1 MKLLR
6 IIAAVVTA
14 LYFCSCQQNDIQI
27 KQLTNI
33 DSVADNDA
41 ERALNMLDS
50 IAPYMKNATEASRN
64 YYELLKIKAQDKAYI
79 PQTSDS
85 TITRLVEYYENKGD
99 KRLLPK
105 AYYYAGRIYMDINN
119 VPEALKYL
127 QKVTETGD
135 HNNQLTYKAY
145 SQIGYIFL
153 YQELY
158 DKGIEAFKKAYDYNR
173 KMGNKNNQIH
183 ELCGIAECY
192 NGKKQYTKALPYLK
206 KALAIS
212 HETDYKMMY
221 YAVLAQI
228 ANHYY
233 NLKDYNSAK
242 VYADKALNGVDST
255 NMRSVYSIA
264 ADIYNAK
271 GLTDS
276 AVSLYQKLYGLND
289 VYAKQF
295 ASKKLG
301 HYYLD
306 VGNPKI
312 ALYYLKR
319 HETFSD
325 SIQNIIQTQN
335 IAKINALYNY
345 QLKDKENIK
354 LKAKID
360 ENTYLNYIACLLF
373 FVIILLF
380 ISYILYIK
388 KKKQN
393 ENIKAK
399 RRENFLHEQFIQSK
413 SFIEENRKK
422 IIELNSS
429 IEKLT
434 NKNERLKLELDKE
447 RLKNMNNMANIK
459 IKYKIQSE
467 ENLYNSEIYKKIRMI
482 YNNKTSKQDFK
493 LSPDDWNELDKEVN
507 KHFPKFRERI
517 TEICRISNHE
527 YHICLLL
534 KINIQPTNIAK
545 LTHKSDN
552 AISSTRKRLY
562 ERAFGVAKSP
572 KEWDQ
577 YIYSL

>member
-1 MKLLR
+1 MMRLGNAKSKTPVFCLPLLSPFYIFAFITNENTDIMKLLR

-79 PQTSDS
+79 PHTSDS
-85 TITRLVEYYENKGD
+85 TITRLVEYYESKGD
-99 KRLLPK
+99 KRLLLM

-127 QKVTETGD
+127 QKVTGTGD

-173 KMGNKNNQIH
+173 KTGNKNNQIH

-192 NGKKQYTKALPYLK
+192 NGKKQYTKPLPYLK

-212 HETDYKMMY
+212 QDTDYKMMY
-221 YAVLAQI
+221 YAILAQI
-228 ANHYY
+228 ANHHY
-233 NLKDYNSAK
+233 NLKDYNTAK

-295 ASKKLG
+295 ASKKLIRYWLENG
-301 HYYLD
+301 MSE
-306 VGNPKI
+306 K
-312 ALYYLKR
+312 ALKYITTY
-319 HETFSD
+319 EIYTD
-325 SIQNIIQTQN
+325 SIEKIIQTEN
-335 IAKINALYNY
+335 VAKINALYNY
-345 QLKDKENIK
+345 QSKEKENYELKIK
-354 LKAKID
+354 NQEEKKQKFAVMFALVLSTIMLSGVIVWYKYKNKLMQLEMDKAELAEKNRILEEQKMMNDKNLKIKSTEI
-360 ENTYLNYIACLLF
+360 YLT
-373 FVIILLF
+373 
-380 ISYILYIK
+380 IK
-388 KKKQN
+388 KKISEHQDKN
-393 ENIKAK
+393 ENIT
-399 RRENFLHEQFIQSK
+399 
-413 SFIEENRKK
+413 
-422 IIELNSS
+422 
-429 IEKLT
+429 EK
-434 NKNERLKLELDKE
+434 EWDRLDH
-447 RLKNMNNMANIK
+447 
-459 IKYKIQSE
+459 
-467 ENLYNSEIYKKIRMI
+467 
-482 YNNKTSKQDFK
+482 
-493 LSPDDWNELDKEVN
+493 EVN
-507 KHFPKFRERI
+507 SIFNEFYKRVHNLIP
-517 TEICRISNHE
+517 EISQHE
-527 YHICLLL
+527 YKVCLLL
-534 KINIQPTNIAK
+534 KIGTRPTDIAR
-545 LTHKSDN
+545 LTNRSKE
-552 AISSTRKRLY
+552 AINSTRRRLY
-562 ERAFGVAKSP
+562 EKAFGRKGRPAD
-572 KEWDQ
+572 WDD
-577 YIYSL
+577 IINSL

>member
-1 MKLLR
+1 MRLGNAKSKTPVFCLPLLSPFYIFAFITNENTDVMKLLR

-14 LYFCSCQQNDIQI
+14 LYFCACQQNDIQI

-50 IAPYMKNATEASRN
+50 IAPYMKNATKASRN

-79 PQTSDS
+79 PHTSDS

-127 QKVTETGD
+127 QKVTGTGD

-173 KMGNKNNQIH
+173 KTGNKNNQIH

-212 HETDYKMMY
+212 QDTDYKMMY
-221 YAVLAQI
+221 YAILAQI

-233 NLKDYNSAK
+233 NLKDYNTAK

-295 ASKKLG
+295 ASKKLIRYWLENG
-301 HYYLD
+301 MSE
-306 VGNPKI
+306 K
-312 ALYYLKR
+312 ALKYITTY
-319 HETFSD
+319 EIYTD
-325 SIQNIIQTQN
+325 SIEKIIQTEN
-335 IAKINALYNY
+335 VAKINALYNY
-345 QLKDKENIK
+345 QSKEKENYELKIK
-354 LKAKID
+354 NQEEKKQKFAIMFALVLSTIM
-360 ENTYLNYIACLLF
+360 LSG
-373 FVIILLF
+373 VIIWYKYKNKLMQLEMDKAELAEKNR
-380 ISYILYIK
+380 ILEEQKMMNDKNLKIKSTEIYLTIK
-388 KKKQN
+388 KKISEHQDKN
-393 ENIKAK
+393 ENITEKEWDRLDHEVNSIFNEFYK
-399 RRENFLHEQFIQSK
+399 RVHNLIPEISQHEYK
-413 SFIEENRKK
+413 VCLLPK
-422 IIELNSS
+422 IGTRLTDIAR
-429 IEKLT
+429 LT
-434 NKNERLKLELDKE
+434 NHSKE
-447 RLKNMNNMANIK
+447 A
-459 IKYKIQSE
+459 
-467 ENLYNSEIYKKIRMI
+467 
-482 YNNKTSKQDFK
+482 
-493 LSPDDWNELDKEVN
+493 
-507 KHFPKFRERI
+507 
-517 TEICRISNHE
+517 
-527 YHICLLL
+527 
-534 KINIQPTNIAK
+534 INY
-545 LTHKSDN
+545 
-552 AISSTRKRLY
+552 TRKRLY
-562 ERAFGVAKSP
+562 EKAFGRKG
-572 KEWDQ
+572 
-577 YIYSL
+577 

>member
-1 MKLLR
+1 MMRLGNAKSKTPVFCLPLLSPFYIFAFITNENTDVMKLLR

-14 LYFCSCQQNDIQI
+14 LYFCACQQNDIQI

-50 IAPYMKNATEASRN
+50 IGPYMKNATKASRN

-79 PQTSDS
+79 TQTSDS

-99 KRLLPK
+99 KRLLLM

-127 QKVTETGD
+127 QKVTGTGD

-173 KMGNKNNQIH
+173 KTGNKNNQIH

-212 HETDYKMMY
+212 QDTDYKMMY
-221 YAVLAQI
+221 YAILAQI

-233 NLKDYNSAK
+233 NLKDYNTAK

-295 ASKKLG
+295 ASKKLIRYWLENG
-301 HYYLD
+301 MSE
-306 VGNPKI
+306 K
-312 ALYYLKR
+312 ALKYITTY
-319 HETFSD
+319 EIYTD
-325 SIQNIIQTQN
+325 SIEKIIQTEN
-335 IAKINALYNY
+335 VAKINALYNY
-345 QLKDKENIK
+345 QSKEKENYELKIK
-354 LKAKID
+354 NQEEKKQKFAVMFALVLSTIM
-360 ENTYLNYIACLLF
+360 LSG
-373 FVIILLF
+373 VIIWYKYKNKLMQLEMDKAELAEKNR
-380 ISYILYIK
+380 ILEEQKMMNDKNLKIKSTEIYLTIK
-388 KKKQN
+388 KKISEHQDKN
-393 ENIKAK
+393 ENIT
-399 RRENFLHEQFIQSK
+399 
-413 SFIEENRKK
+413 
-422 IIELNSS
+422 
-429 IEKLT
+429 EK
-434 NKNERLKLELDKE
+434 EWDRLDH
-447 RLKNMNNMANIK
+447 
-459 IKYKIQSE
+459 
-467 ENLYNSEIYKKIRMI
+467 
-482 YNNKTSKQDFK
+482 
-493 LSPDDWNELDKEVN
+493 EVN
-507 KHFPKFRERI
+507 SIFNEFYKRVHNLIP
-517 TEICRISNHE
+517 EISQHE
-527 YHICLLL
+527 YKVCLLL
-534 KINIQPTNIAK
+534 KIGTRPTDIAR
-545 LTHKSDN
+545 LTNRSKE
-552 AISSTRKRLY
+552 AINSTRRRLY
-562 ERAFGVAKSP
+562 EKAFGRKGRPAD
-572 KEWDQ
+572 WDD
-577 YIYSL
+577 IISSL

>member
-1 MKLLR
+1 MMRLGNAKSKTPVFCLPLLSPFYIFAFITNENTDIMKLLR

-14 LYFCSCQQNDIQI
+14 LYFCSCQQNDIRI

-50 IAPYMKNATEASRN
+50 IRPYIKNATEASRN

-79 PQTSDS
+79 PHTSDS
-85 TITRLVEYYENKGD
+85 TITRLVEYYESKGD
-99 KRLLPK
+99 KRLLLM

-127 QKVTETGD
+127 QKVTGTGD

-173 KMGNKNNQIH
+173 KTGNKNNQIH

-212 HETDYKMMY
+212 QDTDYKMMY
-221 YAVLAQI
+221 YAILAQI

-233 NLKDYNSAK
+233 NLKDYNTAK

-295 ASKKLG
+295 ASKKLIRYWLENG
-301 HYYLD
+301 MSE
-306 VGNPKI
+306 K
-312 ALYYLKR
+312 ALKYITTY
-319 HETFSD
+319 EIYTD
-325 SIQNIIQTQN
+325 SIEKIIQTEN
-335 IAKINALYNY
+335 VAKINALYNY
-345 QLKDKENIK
+345 QSKEKENYELKIK
-354 LKAKID
+354 NQEEKKQKFAVMFALVLSTIM
-360 ENTYLNYIACLLF
+360 LSG
-373 FVIILLF
+373 VIIWYKYKNKLMQLEMDKAELAEKNR
-380 ISYILYIK
+380 ILEEQKMMNDKNLKIKSTEIYLTIK
-388 KKKQN
+388 KKISEHQDKN
-393 ENIKAK
+393 ENIT
-399 RRENFLHEQFIQSK
+399 
-413 SFIEENRKK
+413 
-422 IIELNSS
+422 
-429 IEKLT
+429 EK
-434 NKNERLKLELDKE
+434 EWDRLDH
-447 RLKNMNNMANIK
+447 
-459 IKYKIQSE
+459 
-467 ENLYNSEIYKKIRMI
+467 
-482 YNNKTSKQDFK
+482 
-493 LSPDDWNELDKEVN
+493 EVN
-507 KHFPKFRERI
+507 SIFNEFYKRVHNLIP
-517 TEICRISNHE
+517 EISQHE
-527 YHICLLL
+527 YKVCLLL
-534 KINIQPTNIAK
+534 KIGTRPTDIAR
-545 LTHKSDN
+545 LTNRSKE
-552 AISSTRKRLY
+552 AINSTRRRLY
-562 ERAFGVAKSP
+562 EKAFGRKGRPAD
-572 KEWDQ
+572 WDD
-577 YIYSL
+577 IINSL

>member
-1 MKLLR
+1 MMRLGNAKSKTPVFCLPLLSPFYIFAFITNENTDVMKLLR

-14 LYFCSCQQNDIQI
+14 LYFCACQQNDIQI

-50 IAPYMKNATEASRN
+50 IAPYMKNATKASRN

-79 PQTSDS
+79 PHTSDS

-127 QKVTETGD
+127 QKVTGTGD

-173 KMGNKNNQIH
+173 KTGNKNNQIH

-212 HETDYKMMY
+212 QDTDYKMMY
-221 YAVLAQI
+221 YAILAQI

-233 NLKDYNSAK
+233 NLKDYNTAK

-295 ASKKLG
+295 ASKKLIRYWLENG
-301 HYYLD
+301 MSE
-306 VGNPKI
+306 K
-312 ALYYLKR
+312 ALKYITTY
-319 HETFSD
+319 EIYTD
-325 SIQNIIQTQN
+325 SIEKIIQTEN
-335 IAKINALYNY
+335 VAKINALYNY
-345 QLKDKENIK
+345 QSKEKENYELKIK
-354 LKAKID
+354 NQEEKKQKFAIMFALVLSTIM
-360 ENTYLNYIACLLF
+360 LSG
-373 FVIILLF
+373 VIIWYKYKNKLMQLEMDKAELAEKNR
-380 ISYILYIK
+380 ILEEQKMMNDKNLKIKSTEIYLTIK
-388 KKKQN
+388 KKISEHQDKN
-393 ENIKAK
+393 ENITEKEWDRLDHEVNSIFNEFYK
-399 RRENFLHEQFIQSK
+399 RVHNLIPEISQHEYK
-413 SFIEENRKK
+413 VCLLPK
-422 IIELNSS
+422 IGTRLTDIAR
-429 IEKLT
+429 LT
-434 NKNERLKLELDKE
+434 NHSKE
-447 RLKNMNNMANIK
+447 A
-459 IKYKIQSE
+459 
-467 ENLYNSEIYKKIRMI
+467 
-482 YNNKTSKQDFK
+482 
-493 LSPDDWNELDKEVN
+493 
-507 KHFPKFRERI
+507 
-517 TEICRISNHE
+517 
-527 YHICLLL
+527 
-534 KINIQPTNIAK
+534 INY
-545 LTHKSDN
+545 
-552 AISSTRKRLY
+552 TRKRLY
-562 ERAFGVAKSP
+562 EKAFGRKG
-572 KEWDQ
+572 
-577 YIYSL
+577 

>member
-1 MKLLR
+1 MMRLGNAKSKTPVFCLPLLSPFYIFAFITNENTDIMKLLR

-50 IAPYMKNATEASRN
+50 IGPYMKNATKASRN

-79 PQTSDS
+79 PHTSDS
-85 TITRLVEYYENKGD
+85 TITRLVEYYESKGD
-99 KRLLPK
+99 KRLLLM

-127 QKVTETGD
+127 QKVTGTGD

-173 KMGNKNNQIH
+173 KTGNKNNQIH

-212 HETDYKMMY
+212 QDTDYKMMY
-221 YAVLAQI
+221 YAILAQI
-228 ANHYY
+228 ANHHY
-233 NLKDYNSAK
+233 NLKDYNTAK

-295 ASKKLG
+295 ASKKLIRYWLENG
-301 HYYLD
+301 MSE
-306 VGNPKI
+306 K
-312 ALYYLKR
+312 ALKYITTY
-319 HETFSD
+319 EIYTD
-325 SIQNIIQTQN
+325 SIEKIIQTEN
-335 IAKINALYNY
+335 VAKINALYNY
-345 QLKDKENIK
+345 QSKEKENYELKIK
-354 LKAKID
+354 NQEEKKQKFAVMFALVLSTIMLSGVIVWYKYKNKLMQLEMDKAELAEKNRILEEQKMMNDKNLKIKSTEI
-360 ENTYLNYIACLLF
+360 YLT
-373 FVIILLF
+373 
-380 ISYILYIK
+380 IK
-388 KKKQN
+388 KKISEHQDKN
-393 ENIKAK
+393 ENIT
-399 RRENFLHEQFIQSK
+399 
-413 SFIEENRKK
+413 
-422 IIELNSS
+422 
-429 IEKLT
+429 EK
-434 NKNERLKLELDKE
+434 EWDRLDH
-447 RLKNMNNMANIK
+447 
-459 IKYKIQSE
+459 
-467 ENLYNSEIYKKIRMI
+467 
-482 YNNKTSKQDFK
+482 
-493 LSPDDWNELDKEVN
+493 EVN
-507 KHFPKFRERI
+507 SIFNEFYKRVHNLIP
-517 TEICRISNHE
+517 EISQHE
-527 YHICLLL
+527 YKVCLLL
-534 KINIQPTNIAK
+534 KIGTRPTDIAR
-545 LTHKSDN
+545 LTNRSKE
-552 AISSTRKRLY
+552 AINSTRRRLY
-562 ERAFGVAKSP
+562 EKAFGRKGRPAD
-572 KEWDQ
+572 WDD
-577 YIYSL
+577 IINSL

>member
-1 MKLLR
+1 MMRLGNAKSKTPVFCLPLLSPFYIFAFITNENTDIMKLLR

-14 LYFCSCQQNDIQI
+14 LYFCACQQNDIQI

-50 IAPYMKNATEASRN
+50 IWPYMKNATEASRN

-79 PQTSDS
+79 PHTSDS
-85 TITRLVEYYENKGD
+85 TITRLVEYYENKGG
-99 KRLLPK
+99 KRLLLM

-127 QKVTETGD
+127 QKVTGTGD

-173 KMGNKNNQIH
+173 KTGNKNNQIH

-212 HETDYKMMY
+212 QDTDYKMMY
-221 YAVLAQI
+221 YAILAQI

-233 NLKDYNSAK
+233 NLKDYNTAK

-295 ASKKLG
+295 ASKKLIRYWLEKG
-301 HYYLD
+301 MSE
-306 VGNPKI
+306 K
-312 ALYYLKR
+312 ALKYITTY
-319 HETFSD
+319 EIYTD
-325 SIQNIIQTQN
+325 SIEKIIQTEN
-335 IAKINALYNY
+335 VAKINALYNY
-345 QLKDKENIK
+345 QSKEKENYELKIK
-354 LKAKID
+354 NQEEKKQKFAVMFALVLSTIM
-360 ENTYLNYIACLLF
+360 LSG
-373 FVIILLF
+373 VIIWYKSLL
-380 ISYILYIK
+380 
-388 KKKQN
+388 
-393 ENIKAK
+393 
-399 RRENFLHEQFIQSK
+399 SK
-413 SFIEENRKK
+413 
-422 IIELNSS
+422 
-429 IEKLT
+429 
-434 NKNERLKLELDKE
+434 
-447 RLKNMNNMANIK
+447 
-459 IKYKIQSE
+459 
-467 ENLYNSEIYKKIRMI
+467 EI
-482 YNNKTSKQDFK
+482 
-493 LSPDDWNELDKEVN
+493 
-507 KHFPKFRERI
+507 FP
-517 TEICRISNHE
+517 
-527 YHICLLL
+527 
-534 KINIQPTNIAK
+534 
-545 LTHKSDN
+545 
-552 AISSTRKRLY
+552 
-562 ERAFGVAKSP
+562 
-572 KEWDQ
+572 
-577 YIYSL
+577 

>member
-1 MKLLR
+1 MMRLGNAKSKTPVFCLPLLSPFYIFAFITNENTDIMKLLR

-50 IAPYMKNATEASRN
+50 IGPYMKNATKASRN

-79 PQTSDS
+79 PHTSDS
-85 TITRLVEYYENKGD
+85 TITRLVEYYESKGD
-99 KRLLPK
+99 KRLLLM

-127 QKVTETGD
+127 QKVTGTGD

-173 KMGNKNNQIH
+173 KTGNKNNQIH

-192 NGKKQYTKALPYLK
+192 NGKKQYTKPLPYLK

-212 HETDYKMMY
+212 QDTDYKMMY
-221 YAVLAQI
+221 YAILAQI
-228 ANHYY
+228 ANHHY
-233 NLKDYNSAK
+233 NLKDYNTAK

-295 ASKKLG
+295 ASKKLIRYWLENG
-301 HYYLD
+301 MSE
-306 VGNPKI
+306 K
-312 ALYYLKR
+312 ALKYITTY
-319 HETFSD
+319 EIYTD
-325 SIQNIIQTQN
+325 SIEKIIQTEN
-335 IAKINALYNY
+335 VAKINALYNY
-345 QLKDKENIK
+345 QSKEKENYELKIK
-354 LKAKID
+354 NQEEKKQKFAVMFALVLSTIMLSGVIVWYKYKNKLMQLEMDKAELAEKNRILEEQKMMNDKNLKIKSTEI
-360 ENTYLNYIACLLF
+360 YLT
-373 FVIILLF
+373 
-380 ISYILYIK
+380 IK
-388 KKKQN
+388 KKISEHQDKN
-393 ENIKAK
+393 ENIT
-399 RRENFLHEQFIQSK
+399 
-413 SFIEENRKK
+413 
-422 IIELNSS
+422 
-429 IEKLT
+429 EK
-434 NKNERLKLELDKE
+434 EWDRLDH
-447 RLKNMNNMANIK
+447 
-459 IKYKIQSE
+459 
-467 ENLYNSEIYKKIRMI
+467 
-482 YNNKTSKQDFK
+482 
-493 LSPDDWNELDKEVN
+493 EVN
-507 KHFPKFRERI
+507 SIFNEFYKRVHNLIP
-517 TEICRISNHE
+517 EISQHE
-527 YHICLLL
+527 YKVCLLL
-534 KINIQPTNIAK
+534 KIGTRPTDIAR
-545 LTHKSDN
+545 LTNRSKE
-552 AISSTRKRLY
+552 AINSTRRRLY
-562 ERAFGVAKSP
+562 EKAFGRKGRPAD
-572 KEWDQ
+572 WDD
-577 YIYSL
+577 IINSL

>member
-14 LYFCSCQQNDIQI
+14 LYFCACQQNDIRI

-41 ERALNMLDS
+41 ELALNMLDS
-50 IAPYMKNATEASRN
+50 IGPYMKNATEASVN

-79 PQTSDS
+79 PHTSDS
-85 TITRLVEYYENKGD
+85 TITRLVEYYESKGD
-99 KRLLPK
+99 KRLLLM

-127 QKVTETGD
+127 QKVTGTGD

-158 DKGIEAFKKAYDYNR
+158 DKGIEAFEKAYDYNI
-173 KMGNKNNQIH
+173 KTGNKNNQIH

-212 HETDYKMMY
+212 QDTDYKMMY

-233 NLKDYNSAK
+233 NLKDYNTAK

-264 ADIYNAK
+264 ADIYNTK
-271 GLTDS
+271 GLTDA
-276 AVSLYQKLYGLND
+276 AVSLYKKLYGLND

-301 HYYLD
+301 HYYLE
-306 VGNPKI
+306 GRNPNI
-312 ALYYLKR
+312 ALYYLKK

-360 ENTYLNYIACLLF
+360 ENTYLNYIACLLV

-388 KKKQN
+388 KKKQD

-422 IIELNSS
+422 
-429 IEKLT
+429 
-434 NKNERLKLELDKE
+434 
-447 RLKNMNNMANIK
+447 
-459 IKYKIQSE
+459 
-467 ENLYNSEIYKKIRMI
+467 
-482 YNNKTSKQDFK
+482 
-493 LSPDDWNELDKEVN
+493 
-507 KHFPKFRERI
+507 
-517 TEICRISNHE
+517 
-527 YHICLLL
+527 
-534 KINIQPTNIAK
+534 
-545 LTHKSDN
+545 
-552 AISSTRKRLY
+552 
-562 ERAFGVAKSP
+562 
-572 KEWDQ
+572 
-577 YIYSL
+577 

>member
-1 MKLLR
+1 MRPGNAKSKTPVFCLPLLSPFYIFAFITNENTDIMKLLR

-14 LYFCSCQQNDIQI
+14 LYFCACQQNDIQI

-79 PQTSDS
+79 PHTSDS
-85 TITRLVEYYENKGD
+85 TITRLVEYYESKGN
-99 KRLLPK
+99 KRLLLMS
-105 AYYYAGRIYMDINN
+105 YYYAGRIYMDINN

-127 QKVTETGD
+127 QKVTGTGD

-173 KMGNKNNQIH
+173 KTGNKNNQIH

-212 HETDYKMMY
+212 QDTDYKMMY
-221 YAVLAQI
+221 YAILAQI

-233 NLKDYNSAK
+233 NLKDYNTAK

-276 AVSLYQKLYGLND
+276 AVILYQKLYGLND

-295 ASKKLG
+295 ASKKLIRYWLQKG
-301 HYYLD
+301 MSE
-306 VGNPKI
+306 K
-312 ALYYLKR
+312 ALKYITTY
-319 HETFSD
+319 EIYTD
-325 SIQNIIQTQN
+325 SIEKIIQTEN
-335 IAKINALYNY
+335 VAKINALYNY
-345 QLKDKENIK
+345 QSKEKENYELKIK
-354 LKAKID
+354 NQEEKKQKFAVMFALVLSTIMLSGVIVWYKYKNKLMQLEMDKAELAEKNRILEEQKMMNDKNLKIKSTEI
-360 ENTYLNYIACLLF
+360 YLT
-373 FVIILLF
+373 
-380 ISYILYIK
+380 IK
-388 KKKQN
+388 KKISEHQDKN
-393 ENIKAK
+393 ENIT
-399 RRENFLHEQFIQSK
+399 
-413 SFIEENRKK
+413 EE
-422 IIELNSS
+422 EWD
-429 IEKLT
+429 
-434 NKNERLKLELDKE
+434 RLDH
-447 RLKNMNNMANIK
+447 
-459 IKYKIQSE
+459 
-467 ENLYNSEIYKKIRMI
+467 
-482 YNNKTSKQDFK
+482 
-493 LSPDDWNELDKEVN
+493 EVN
-507 KHFPKFRERI
+507 SIFNEFYKRVHNLIP
-517 TEICRISNHE
+517 EISQHE
-527 YHICLLL
+527 YKVCLLL
-534 KINIQPTNIAK
+534 KIGTRPTDIAR
-545 LTHKSDN
+545 LTNHSKE
-552 AISSTRKRLY
+552 AINSTRRRLY
-562 ERAFGVAKSP
+562 EKAFGRKGRPAD
-572 KEWDQ
+572 WDN
-577 YIYSL
+577 IISSL